1 MPARRQPAARAS
13 LDQLL
18 VGLLDAAAASIP
30 AVPVAGLASD
40 SREVLA
46 GGVFVALA
54 GASRHGLDFLD
65 AVLAAAPL
73 AVLADAADAR
83 FDSACRARIATA
95 GALPVAVPGLAAA
108 LGEIAARFYTR
119 PGAALAPIGVT
130 GTDGKTSV
138 SQFIAAAL
146 DAPGRRCGVIGT
158 LGNGFPGA
166 LAASD
171 FTTPDAIGL
180 QAALADLRAAGARRV
195 AMEVSSHG
203 LALQRV
209 AAVPFEIAVLTNLGR
224 DHLDF
229 HGSLDAYRAAKA
241 ALFDWP
247 GLRCRVL
254 NLDDDF
260 GRELAA
266 AARPGVRDIG
276 YSASAAAGAEFAA
289 ADIDCADS
297 GLRFTLRTPRGCQ
310 PVATRLL
317 GHFNVDNLLASAA
330 ALSACGL
337 DDADIAARLSALQP
351 VAGRLERFSAAGRP
365 TAVVDYA
372 HTPQALAAALAALR
386 PHCSGALWCLFGC
399 GGERDRGKRA
409 EMAAAAEAGAD
420 CVVVCDDNP
429 RGENP
434 QRIIDDIR
442 AGFARP
448 QAVRVQ
454 RDRAAA
460 IAESLAAAAAD
471 DWLLV
476 AGKGHEDYQ
485 IVAGERRHYSDRET
499 LLALLDP
506 DGRGGG
512 A

>member
-1 MPARRQPAARAS
+1 MLARAAARRPA

-18 VGLLDAAAASIP
+18 DGLNADLAADPLGSVAARPLS
-30 AVPVAGLASD
+30 GLASD
-40 SREVLA
+40 SRAVCA
-46 GGVFVALA
+46 GGAFVALA
-54 GASRHGLDFLD
+54 GACHHGLDFLD
-65 AVLAAAPL
+65 AVLAAAPA

-83 FDSACRARIATA
+83 FDATCRARIAAA
-95 GALPVAVPGLAAA
+95 GALAVAVPQLGAA
-108 LGEIAARFYTR
+108 LGEIAARFHDR
-119 PGAALAPIGVT
+119 PGDALAPIGVT

-158 LGNGFPGA
+158 LGNGLPGA
-166 LAASD
+166 LAAGG

-180 QAALADLRAAGARRV
+180 QAALAALRDAGARRV

-209 AAVPFEIAVLTNLGR
+209 AALPFEIAVLTNLGR

-229 HGSLDAYRAAKA
+229 HRSLDAYRAAKA
-241 ALFDWP
+241 ALFAWP

-260 GRELAA
+260 GRALAA
-266 AARPGVRDIG
+266 APRAAVRDIG
-276 YSASAAAGAEFAA
+276 YSARGAADAEFTA
-289 ADIDCADS
+289 ADIDCADR
-297 GLRFTLRTPRGCQ
+297 GLRFTLRTPRGQQ
-310 PVATRLL
+310 PLRSRLL
-317 GHFNVDNLLASAA
+317 GYFNVDNLLASAA

-337 DDADIAARLSALQP
+337 DDGQIAARLATLRAVP
-351 VAGRLERFSAAGRP
+351 GRLERFTAPGRP

-372 HTPQALAAALAALR
+372 HTPQALTAALAALR
-386 PHCSGALWCLFGC
+386 PHCAGRLWCLFGC
-399 GGERDRGKRA
+399 GGDRDRGKRA
-409 EMAAAAEAGAD
+409 EMAAAVEAGAD
-420 CVVVCDDNP
+420 RVVVCDDNP
-429 RGENP
+429 RGEDP
-434 QRIIDDIR
+434 QRIVDDIC

-448 QAVRVQ
+448 RAVRVQ
-454 RDRAAA
+454 RERAAA
-460 IAESLAAAAAD
+460 IGEALAAAAAD

-485 IVAGERRHYSDRET
+485 IVGRERRHYSDRET
-499 LLALLDP
+499 LAALL
-506 DGRGGG
+506 GGEG